1 LEKLSKG
8 QITRNTIV
16 ERSRS
21 IFNEKGLDITLDM
34 IAQEMGLTKGRI
46 TNHFPTKESLFQA
59 IMGYYEWQLG
69 EYVRHVNW
77 AELSVSMR
85 TLAIYM
91 SGVMDIQYENR
102 CAIGYLA
109 MVTEE
114 KREIFNGIQ
123 ASYKRNVAAIRNRVT
138 GMVSQGLLIPAI
150 LHARVFPVFLFQYVN
165 LLTNW
170 VVSEQHYGWETGYES
185 LKPIYLQGIMQC
197 YYPYLTEEGMSQ
209 YRALNFSKIAKLS

>member
-59 IMGYYEWQLG
+59 IMGYYEWQVG
-69 EYVRHVNW
+69 EYVRCCKLQEN
-77 AELSVSMR
+77 LSLESYAVFVSG
-85 TLAIYM
+85 I
-91 SGVMDIQYENR
+91 MDIQYENR

-109 MVTEE
+109 MVTRE
-114 KREIFNGIQ
+114 KKEVFDQIQ
-123 ASYKRNVAAIRNRVT
+123 LRYKGGVAIIRNRII
-138 GMVSQGLLIPAI
+138 GMVKAEILNPSVLQGK
-150 LHARVFPVFLFQYVN
+150 VFQVFLSQYTT
-165 LLTNW
+165 LFSHW
-170 VVSEQHYGWETGYES
+170 VVSVHHYGGDMEYPA

-197 YYPYLTEEGMSQ
+197 YFPYLTPEGVQ
-209 YRALNFSKIAKLS
+209 QFKNLNFSKLAKMS

>member
-1 LEKLSKG
+1 MEKLSKG

-21 IFNEKGLDITLDM
+21 IFNEKGLDITLDA

-46 TNHFPTKESLFQA
+46 TNHFPTKESLFLA

-69 EYVRHVNW
+69 EYVRHFKW
-77 AELSVSMR
+77 AERSFSMR
-85 TLAIYM
+85 TLAIFM
-91 SGVMDIQYENR
+91 SGIMDIQYENR

-114 KREIFNGIQ
+114 KKDVFDGIQ
-123 ASYKRNVAAIRNRVT
+123 ASYKRNVTAIRNRVS
-138 GMVSQGLLIPAI
+138 GMVSQGLLLPVI
-150 LHARVFPVFLFQYVN
+150 LHAKVFPVFLFQYVN

-170 VVSEQHYGWETGYES
+170 VVSEQHYGLDAGYETM
-185 LKPIYLQGIMQC
+185 KPVYLQGIMQC
-197 YYPYLTEEGMSQ
+197 YYPYLSPEGLDQ
-209 YRALNFSKIAKLS
+209 YNKLNFSKLAKMS